1 MRLRHLLIAGFCLLA
16 TAVHAQPRARNL
28 IIFVADGLR
37 SQIVTPQTAPNLAA
51 LRAEGVDF
59 RNSHSLFPTIT
70 TPNAS
75 TIATGHLIGDTGNFG
90 NAPYVGFATLS
101 AGGATTPF
109 LENDSVLGDVA
120 GHFGGNYLNE
130 TTVLT
135 AAQAAGFQT
144 AAIGKLGPTAIQAL
158 TARDGQ
164 TSIVIDDETGRP
176 AGLPLSAS
184 TIAAITGAGLEAK
197 APGRGDNG
205 RSGDAHTPGTLSAN
219 LVQQAWFSAV
229 AARAILPRFKA
240 DGRSFVMVYWS
251 RDPDGTQHN
260 QGDSL
265 SKLTPGINGPTTMA
279 AIRNVDDNLATLR
292 AALKALN
299 LDADTDI
306 LVTADHGFSTVD
318 KQSDTSPAARLA
330 YTDVPAGQLPPGFLA
345 IDLARALGQPL
356 FDADGSKAP
365 VSPGNG
371 QHPKAGSG
379 LIGPDPERPK
389 VVVAANGGANL
400 IYLPQGLDRRLA
412 RKIVRALQG
421 QDYTSALFVDDR
433 LGAIPGTLPLSA
445 VGLQGSALTPR
456 PAIVVGFRSRT
467 TGCALPE
474 TCAAEVA
481 DTNLQQG
488 QGIHGTF
495 SRADTHNFMAA
506 IGPDFKAGFVDPAPT
521 SNADVG
527 MTAAYL
533 LGLNIAPKGD
543 LRGRVLGEAFRG
555 GEVPAITQA
564 EHRARPGR
572 KDFAPI
578 LRTQSAGGETYFDVA
593 GVVGRT
599 VGLPAK

>member
-1 MRLRHLLIAGFCLLA
+1 MK
-16 TAVHAQPRARNL
+16 
-28 IIFVADGLR
+28 
-37 SQIVTPQTAPNLAA
+37 
-51 LRAEGVDF
+51 
-59 RNSHSLFPTIT
+59 
-70 TPNAS
+70 
-75 TIATGHLIGDTGNFG
+75 
-90 NAPYVGFATLS
+90 VG
-101 AGGATTPF
+101 
-109 LENDSVLGDVA
+109 
-120 GHFGGNYLNE
+120 
-130 TTVLT
+130 
-135 AAQAAGFQT
+135 
-144 AAIGKLGPTAIQAL
+144 
-158 TARDGQ
+158 
-164 TSIVIDDETGRP
+164 GRR
-176 AGLPLSAS
+176 
-184 TIAAITGAGLEAK
+184 
-197 APGRGDNG
+197 RGDNG

-240 DGRSFVMVYWS
+240 DGRPFVMVYWS

-433 LGAIPGTLPLSA
+433 LGALPGTLPLSA

-456 PAIVVGFRSRT
+456 PAIVVAS
-467 TGCALPE
+467 E
-474 TCAAEVA
+474 AAPPA
-481 DTNLQQG
+481 APCPKPAPPRWPTP
-488 QGIHGTF
+488 TS
-495 SRADTHNFMAA
+495 SRAKASM
-506 IGPDFKAGFVDPAPT
+506 GP
-521 SNADVG
+521 
-527 MTAAYL
+527 
-533 LGLNIAPKGD
+533 
-543 LRGRVLGEAFRG
+543 
-555 GEVPAITQA
+555 
-564 EHRARPGR
+564 
-572 KDFAPI
+572 
-578 LRTQSAGGETYFDVA
+578 SAGPTPTISWPRSA
-593 GVVGRT
+593 RT
-599 VGLPAK
+599 SKPASSIRPRPATPMSV

>member
-1 MRLRHLLIAGFCLLA
+1 MRLRPLLIAGLCLAA
-16 TAVHAQPRARNL
+16 TSVQAQPRARNL

-59 RNSHSLFPTIT
+59 RNGHSLFPTIT

-90 NAPYVGFATLS
+90 NAPYVGFATPS

-109 LENDSVLGDVA
+109 LENDGVLGDVA
-120 GHFGGNYLNE
+120 KRFGGNYLNE

-184 TIAAITGAGLEAK
+184 TIAAIEAAGLEAK

-205 RSGDAHTPGTLSAN
+205 RSGDAQKPGTLSAN

-240 DGRSFVMVYWS
+240 DGRPFVMVYWS

-265 SKLTPGINGPTTMA
+265 GRLIPGINGPTTMA
-279 AIRNVDDNLATLR
+279 AIRNADDNLAILR
-292 AALKALN
+292 AALKAQGLE
-299 LDADTDI
+299 ADTDI

-318 KQSDTSPAARLA
+318 KQSDTSPAARLTYA
-330 YTDVPAGQLPPGFLA
+330 DVPAGQLPPGFLA
-345 IDLARALGQPL
+345 IDLAKALGQPL

-365 VSPGNG
+365 VSPERG
-371 QHPKAGSG
+371 QHPKAGSA
-379 LIGPDPERPK
+379 LIGPDPDRPK
-389 VVVAANGGANL
+389 VVVAANGGADL
-400 IYLPQGLDRRLA
+400 IYLPQGLDRRLT

-421 QDYTSALFVDDR
+421 QDYASALFVDDR
-433 LGAIPGTLPLSA
+433 LGAIPGTLPLGA
-445 VGLQGSALTPR
+445 VGLQGSALTPH
-456 PAIVVGFRSRT
+456 PVIVVGFRSRA

-521 SNADVG
+521 SNADIG

-533 LGLNIAPKGD
+533 LGLDIPPKGG
-543 LRGRVLGEAFRG
+543 LRGRVLTEAFPG
-555 GEVPAITQA
+555 GEVPTVARV
-564 EHRARPGR
+564 ERRAPPGR
-572 KDFAPI
+572 KGFSPI

-593 GVVGRT
+593 GVKERT
-599 VGLPAK
+599 VGLGAP